1 MYATS
6 VVDTIIP
13 LSSFDEQVRQTL
25 QPHSRTRNGSMKLR
39 IAQCICISILA
50 VFQSSITFAQN
61 AEAARRQ
68 VPEDEILMLLISG
81 KYSELSR
88 KLQRLQSAYIADSS
102 TENEVHK
109 AFYEFGR
116 ADESIY
122 QSIDKWIAAQPKDAM
137 AYLARGIYRTH
148 MGWQSRGGDFSA
160 KTTDRQFSG
169 MAAWFKAAKDDLD
182 RSVRL
187 DPTIVEAYCYLI
199 EIDVNE
205 GRRLTPELYRQ
216 ALKVK
221 PDSFIAREYYLWSQL
236 PRWGGSHEEMAATIL
251 AARPYYEE
259 VPQLAALEGRI
270 DADIGEM
277 AAYRNEYQV
286 AIKHFERAIAKG
298 DFWFTNQKYG
308 EALAAVNDHKAAID
322 QYSRVIQNKPGYKR
336 AWEMRAQSYSML
348 GKLSD
353 ALADITYAISIEPRD
368 DSTIASRGRILG
380 RSGNFEAALIDFKKA
395 EQINPSDPAHK
406 KMIRFVQED
415 LNKFETSR
423 NGLKK

>member
-1 MYATS
+1 
-6 VVDTIIP
+6 
-13 LSSFDEQVRQTL
+13 
-25 QPHSRTRNGSMKLR
+25 MKFR
-39 IAQCICISILA
+39 IAQFICVSMLV
-50 VFQSSITFAQN
+50 VFQSSTTFAQN
-61 AEAARRQ
+61 EEAVRRQ
-68 VPEDEILMLLISG
+68 VPEDEILLLLTSG
-81 KYSELSR
+81 KYSELSK
-88 KLQRLQSAYIADSS
+88 KLQRLQSAYIADST

-116 ADESIY
+116 ADENIY
-122 QSIDKWIAAQPKDAM
+122 QPLDKWIAEQPKNAM

-148 MGWQSRGGDFSA
+148 MGWQSRGGDIST

-169 MAAWFKAAKDDLD
+169 MRAWFNAAKEDLD

-205 GRRLTPELYRQ
+205 GRRLTPALYRQ

-251 AARPYYEE
+251 AAKPHYGK

-277 AAYRNEYQV
+277 AAYRSEYQV
-286 AIKHFERAIAKG
+286 AIKHFEKAIAKG

-336 AWEMRAQSYSML
+336 AWEMRARSYAML
-348 GKLSD
+348 DNFPD
-353 ALADITYAISIEPRD
+353 ALADINYAISIEPRD
-368 DSTIASRGRILG
+368 DSNLANRGRIFG
-380 RSGNFEAALIDFKKA
+380 RTGNFEAALIDFKAA
-395 EQINPSDPAHK
+395 EKINPSNPMHK
-406 KMIRFVQED
+406 TLVGFAQEN
-415 LNKFETSR
+415 LKKLETSR